1 MARRGKDLAA
11 LAALLGA
18 SALAFRK
25 RKDEPSSTISSTAN
39 DTVSSDAA
47 ERDAS
52 PTVIRELNVQ
62 EQYPEGFKR
71 LNPAAGD
78 ADAPRLLR
86 TTFAK
91 GGKVSSAS
99 KRADGIAKRGK
110 TRGKIE

>member
-1 MARRGKDLAA
+1 MARRNKDLAA

-18 SALAFRK
+18 GALAFKK
-25 RKDEPSSTISSTAN
+25 RKDEPSSAISSTAN
-39 DTVSSDAA
+39 DTASSDAT

-71 LNPAAGD
+71 LNPVVND
-78 ADAPRLLR
+78 VDAPRLLR

-99 KRADGIAKRGK
+99 KRADGIVKRGK
-110 TRGKIE
+110 TRGRIV